1 MLGAETDPLGVADWW
16 LGVNP
21 WLDGRPSDLIGDVPD
36 EILLRAAR
44 AVTEEV

>member
-1 MLGAETDPLGVADWW
+1 MGVADWW

-21 WLDGRPSDLIGDVPD
+21 WLDGRPSDLVGDVPD
-36 EILLRAAR
+36 ELLLRAAR